1 MSTQP
6 APSENLWVSNL
17 PEGMDDAMLKDI
29 FSQYGT
35 IVQCTMFDVDRF
47 SRQYGTIVHWL
58 VSSGSGV
65 VQFATV
71 EQAAWICENLPGTVP
86 HGLVEAINV
95 RYCAGA
101 GGGGGGGFKGKGGG
115 GGGGGGRI
123 SVFLYERSFW

>member
-6 APSENLWVSNL
+6 APSENLWISNL

-35 IVQCTMFDVDRF
+35 IVQCTMFDVDSW
-47 SRQYGTIVHWL
+47 SRQYGSIVRWL
-58 VSSGSGV
+58 FSSGSGD

-95 RYCAGA
+95 RYCAGF
-101 GGGGGGGFKGKGGG
+101 GGGGGGDFKGT

-123 SVFLYERSFW
+123 SVFLYERSFR